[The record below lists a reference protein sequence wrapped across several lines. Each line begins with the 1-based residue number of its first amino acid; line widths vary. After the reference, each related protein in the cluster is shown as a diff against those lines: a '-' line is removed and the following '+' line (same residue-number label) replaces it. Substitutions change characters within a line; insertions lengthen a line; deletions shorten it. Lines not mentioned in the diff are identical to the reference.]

1 MQASIFTPLSPQQWN
16 YETAAH
22 LLNRAGFV
30 GAPAEIEAAYGKGLE
45 ATVHDLV
52 DVSDDLANVPPPGQR
67 KSLPGNGKKES
78 ASSMIW
84 RAKIFS
90 IFDVGGSNEC

>member
-1 MQASIFTPLSPQQWN
+1 MFTPLSPQQWN

-22 LLNRAGFV
+22 LLNRAGF
-30 GAPAEIEAAYGKGLE
+30 GGTPAEIEAAYGKGLE
-45 ATVHDLV
+45 A
-52 DVSDDLANVPPPGQR
+52 
-67 KSLPGNGKKES
+67 LPRNGKKES